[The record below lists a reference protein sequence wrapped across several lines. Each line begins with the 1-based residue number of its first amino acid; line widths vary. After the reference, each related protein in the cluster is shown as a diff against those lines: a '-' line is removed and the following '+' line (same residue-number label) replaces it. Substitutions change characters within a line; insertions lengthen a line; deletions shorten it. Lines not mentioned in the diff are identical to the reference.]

1 MDGRT
6 RLLYLYTFRA
16 QKALGQHQ
24 SRPTMGQL
32 ANSVV
37 KATLDDVKGKHP
49 ICLSLAAIGKGQTA
63 VRAFKLRRFDTTK
76 SSD

>member
-1 MDGRT
+1 
-6 RLLYLYTFRA
+6 
-16 QKALGQHQ
+16 
-24 SRPTMGQL
+24 MGQL